1 MNTEIELDNLNID
14 HNNKIL
20 AIKALGASKTLNE
33 AADLLGITTRTI
45 YTWMKI
51 YKIYFDGE
59 CKITKDNFNIK
70 DNNKK
75 LVIKALD
82 RTETYKE
89 AADLIGISKWTL
101 YNWMKLYNIP
111 IDENRVVSIRRRKKT
126 NNL

>member
-1 MNTEIELDNLNID
+1 MEVENLNID
-14 HNNKIL
+14 YNNKIL
-20 AIKALGASKTLNE
+20 AIKALGSSKTLIE
-33 AADLLGITTRTI
+33 SADLLGITLPTM
-45 YTWMKI
+45 YNWMKI

-82 RTETYKE
+82 RTKTYKE

-126 NNL
+126 NNI